1 MKVVGGRMGLEGRW
15 CEMREAPSNL
25 LARWAWRERHGGRGM
40 ERHGERNIMR
50 ESVTAQPAGVLT
62 CINNM
67 PAYKLSTWAAH
78 LEKYG

>member
-1 MKVVGGRMGLEGRW
+1 MFCESGLGGGWG
-15 CEMREAPSNL
+15 
-25 LARWAWRERHGGRGM
+25 WRGDGVKCVRPHPTCWRGGHGGRGM

-67 PAYKLSTWAAH
+67 PAFKLSTRATH
-78 LEKYG
+78 LEKYACI